1 MLTPDQ
7 LKNLPEDTRKE
18 YLRTLLLLDENICY
32 ARAYQKMLAQLH
44 VSFCNKVSENWFQD
58 RLSRLSTIFV

>member
-18 YLRTLLLLDENICY
+18 YLQTLLLLDEKKNTWTDKY
-32 ARAYQKMLAQLH
+32 TK
-44 VSFCNKVSENWFQD
+44 N
-58 RLSRLSTIFV
+58 

>member
-18 YLRTLLLLDENICY
+18 YLRTLLLLDEKKKEQAI
-32 ARAYQKMLAQLH
+32 KDDFL
-44 VSFCNKVSENWFQD
+44 SFVKH
-58 RLSRLSTIFV
+58 I